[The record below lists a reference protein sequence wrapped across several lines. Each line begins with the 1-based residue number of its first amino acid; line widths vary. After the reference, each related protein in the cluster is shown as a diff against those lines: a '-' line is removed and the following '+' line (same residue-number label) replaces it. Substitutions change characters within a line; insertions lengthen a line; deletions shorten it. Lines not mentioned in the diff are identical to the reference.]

1 MENSWETTT
10 KRQKNYSFSYLR
22 AVAALAIVF
31 LHTFQY
37 ESEAFGAR
45 GALKIASITMRN
57 MLLWAVPCFVMVS
70 GALLLNPD
78 RKLSIRKLFS
88 KYISRILA
96 ALVVS
101 SLIYTLVDAIIRG
114 EGVSMRLLLLWLRYL
129 YTGEKWKV
137 LWYLYMLLALYLMLP
152 IYRRAAEGMTRSE
165 WYLLLIVLL
174 IFQQIIPMLN
184 RFTGITSG
192 FYIFVF
198 STYTFYFYVGYAI
211 YKEIIRLPV
220 GVAWLIFIAGT
231 LIDAGLTIAA
241 FLLQNEA
248 IFENV
253 NSYAFIATALTSVG
267 LFSLVCVKGKTEE
280 ETPRGRIGA
289 FLLSVDSVTLEI
301 YLIHYIFILI
311 VTGLYSLNG
320 TDGFSS
326 NIFSGLNSYRYGLWM
341 TFIHGIL
348 FFLLS
353 YPVGIVVHKL
363 YKKIIRKGDMYENDL
378 HEKNDSKG
386 NT

>member
-1 MENSWETTT
+1 M
-10 KRQKNYSFSYLR
+10 
-22 AVAALAIVF
+22 
-31 LHTFQY
+31 
-37 ESEAFGAR
+37 
-45 GALKIASITMRN
+45 
-57 MLLWAVPCFVMVS
+57 
-70 GALLLNPD
+70 
-78 RKLSIRKLFS
+78 
-88 KYISRILA
+88 
-96 ALVVS
+96 
-101 SLIYTLVDAIIRG
+101 
-114 EGVSMRLLLLWLRYL
+114 
-129 YTGEKWKV
+129 
-137 LWYLYMLLALYLMLP
+137 
-152 IYRRAAEGMTRSE
+152 
-165 WYLLLIVLL
+165 
-174 IFQQIIPMLN
+174 
-184 RFTGITSG
+184 
-192 FYIFVF
+192 
-198 STYTFYFYVGYAI
+198 
-211 YKEIIRLPV
+211 
-220 GVAWLIFIAGT
+220 
-231 LIDAGLTIAA
+231 
-241 FLLQNEA
+241 
-248 IFENV
+248 
-253 NSYAFIATALTSVG
+253 SVG